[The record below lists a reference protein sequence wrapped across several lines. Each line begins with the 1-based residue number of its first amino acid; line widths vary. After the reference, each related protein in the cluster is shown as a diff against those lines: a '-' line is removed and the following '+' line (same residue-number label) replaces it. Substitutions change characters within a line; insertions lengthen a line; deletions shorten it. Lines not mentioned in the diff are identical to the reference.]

1 MEIERK
7 RAFLRLSDN
16 VNIQTL
22 RNERVTLCE
31 CVATNFY
38 CVEKFVVFFFSF
50 AGSTRVQSQTPQTR
64 KGEKRKKVGRGIP
77 SREREKRSLR
87 VRGGAKKKKNISLL
101 FFFSL
106 SSSSEKSLLVLPV
119 QQTHK
124 QTNKHRLRKMREGG
138 KEEEEE
144 EEEEK
149 RGRREEEQEEN
160 RKRIQ
165 ILIVNDDGIDANGI
179 KTLIRTLA
187 KEKEFNVCVV
197 APERERSAS
206 GHCITVHEP
215 IGVKRLS
222 DYYHDDAYNDDDIDI
237 DENEREERRGEEE
250 GEEKVKCKS
259 YSITGTPADCS
270 MLALGPDLF
279 PELIKT
285 NDHSTS
291 KNSTGGAEFD
301 IVLSGVNRGDNAGK
315 HVMYSGTVAGAR
327 EAAMKGQIG
336 VALSLDSYSRSANYS
351 ESCKIALQI
360 VKSIVSSEERKRLL
374 RGLVINVNVPRDGEK
389 IRGVETCAVSK
400 CSTIPLWKRVKD
412 PNPEV
417 LYVTHDDG
425 EEDAR
430 APSPM
435 PSPPSSPRNSLSLE
449 RKSSKILSSPKKRDS
464 SDVSGA
470 ASGNSKDFDTSD
482 YFKTNLNISKDDG
495 NGTSK
500 WRTSETRWFR
510 NGFGG
515 TERDD
520 RFGIDSELLKQG
532 KVAISILTTNN
543 ACLTDP
549 SYRFDISEEEAAR
562 IKQIGLDIAREVA
575 DSII

>member
-1 MEIERK
+1 M
-7 RAFLRLSDN
+7 
-16 VNIQTL
+16 
-22 RNERVTLCE
+22 
-31 CVATNFY
+31 
-38 CVEKFVVFFFSF
+38 
-50 AGSTRVQSQTPQTR
+50 
-64 KGEKRKKVGRGIP
+64 
-77 SREREKRSLR
+77 
-87 VRGGAKKKKNISLL
+87 
-101 FFFSL
+101 
-106 SSSSEKSLLVLPV
+106 
-119 QQTHK
+119 
-124 QTNKHRLRKMREGG
+124 
-138 KEEEEE
+138 
-144 EEEEK
+144 
-149 RGRREEEQEEN
+149 
-160 RKRIQ
+160 
-165 ILIVNDDGIDANGI
+165 VNDDGIDANGI

-222 DYYHDDAYNDDDIDI
+222 DYYHDDAYNDDD
-237 DENEREERRGEEE
+237 DENENERANERKEEE
-250 GEEKVKCKS
+250 EDDEKVRCKS

-279 PELIKT
+279 PELIKSKDDGSSN
-285 NDHSTS
+285 NDS
-291 KNSTGGAEFD
+291 NDGVAFD
-301 IVLSGVNRGDNAGK
+301 VVLSGVNRGDNAGK

-351 ESCKIALQI
+351 ESCKIATQI

-374 RGLVINVNVPRDGEK
+374 RGFVINVNVPRDCEK

-430 APSPM
+430 APSPI
-435 PSPPSSPRNSLSLE
+435 PSPPSSPRNSLE
-449 RKSSKILSSPKKRDS
+449 RKSSKILSSPKKRDEAG
-464 SDVSGA
+464 VKG
-470 ASGNSKDFDTSD
+470 GNSKDFDTSD
-482 YFKTNLNISKDDG
+482 YFKTNLNISGDDE
-495 NGTSK
+495 NGTAR

-520 RFGIDSELLKQG
+520 RVGIDSELLKQG

-549 SYRFDISEEEAAR
+549 TLRFDISEEDAAR
-562 IKQIGLDIAREVA
+562 IKQIGDDIARELA
-575 DSII
+575 SSLCL

>member
-1 MEIERK
+1 
-7 RAFLRLSDN
+7 
-16 VNIQTL
+16 
-22 RNERVTLCE
+22 
-31 CVATNFY
+31 
-38 CVEKFVVFFFSF
+38 
-50 AGSTRVQSQTPQTR
+50 
-64 KGEKRKKVGRGIP
+64 
-77 SREREKRSLR
+77 
-87 VRGGAKKKKNISLL
+87 
-101 FFFSL
+101 
-106 SSSSEKSLLVLPV
+106 
-119 QQTHK
+119 
-124 QTNKHRLRKMREGG
+124 MREGG
-138 KEEEEE
+138 KE

-149 RGRREEEQEEN
+149 RGRREEKKEEN
-160 RKRIQ
+160 RKQIQ

-222 DYYHDDAYNDDDIDI
+222 DYYHDDAYSDDDD
-237 DENEREERRGEEE
+237 DDDVDENENEREERRGEEE

-279 PELIKT
+279 PELIKA
-285 NDHSTS
+285 NDHSTNN
-291 KNSTGGAEFD
+291 NSTGGAQFD

-315 HVMYSGTVAGAR
+315 HIMYSGTVAGAR

-417 LYVTHDDG
+417 IYVTHDDG

-449 RKSSKILSSPKKRDS
+449 RKSSKIISSPKKRDS

-520 RFGIDSELLKQG
+520 RVGIDSELLKQG

-562 IKQIGLDIAREVA
+562 IKQIGVDIAREVA

>member
-1 MEIERK
+1 M
-7 RAFLRLSDN
+7 
-16 VNIQTL
+16 NIQTL

-38 CVEKFVVFFFSF
+38 CVEKFVVVVFLLVYR
-50 AGSTRVQSQTPQTR
+50 ATRDQRSTLQTR
-64 KGEKRKKVGRGIP
+64 KEKNEKKWDVAFHP
-77 SREREKRSLR
+77 EREREKVASCENEERER
-87 VRGGAKKKKNISLL
+87 EKKKENNLSAFLL
-101 FFFSL
+101 FL
-106 SSSSEKSLLVLPV
+106 SSSSEKSLLILPV

-144 EEEEK
+144 EEEK
-149 RGRREEEQEEN
+149 RGRREEGKEEN
-160 RKRIQ
+160 RKQIQ

-222 DYYHDDAYNDDDIDI
+222 DYYHDDAYNDDDDDI

-285 NDHSTS
+285 NDHSTNN
-291 KNSTGGAEFD
+291 NSTGGAEFD

-562 IKQIGLDIAREVA
+562 IKQIGVDIAREVA
-575 DSII
+575 DSCI

>member
-1 MEIERK
+1 LPVQHNTTNEKEKNEKKWDVAFHPER
-7 RAFLRLSDN
+7 
-16 VNIQTL
+16 
-22 RNERVTLCE
+22 ERE
-31 CVATNFY
+31 R
-38 CVEKFVVFFFSF
+38 E
-50 AGSTRVQSQTPQTR
+50 
-64 KGEKRKKVGRGIP
+64 
-77 SREREKRSLR
+77 REREKEVAACENEERGREKKMKTTLCFSSL
-87 VRGGAKKKKNISLL
+87 
-101 FFFSL
+101 L
-106 SSSSEKSLLVLPV
+106 SSSSEKSLLILPV

-124 QTNKHRLRKMREGG
+124 QTNKRRLRKMREGG

-149 RGRREEEQEEN
+149 RGRREEEKEEN
-160 RKRIQ
+160 RKQIQ

-222 DYYHDDAYNDDDIDI
+222 DYYHDDAYNDDDDI
-237 DENEREERRGEEE
+237 DENENEREERRGEE

-285 NDHSTS
+285 NDHSTNN
-291 KNSTGGAEFD
+291 NSTGGAEFD

-495 NGTSK
+495 NGTTK

-562 IKQIGLDIAREVA
+562 IKQIGVDIAREVA
-575 DSII
+575 DSCI